1 MAVHELQRLIKIHTR
16 NPRSLS
22 KNRLAFKAKIDRHLI
37 MRILSNQGLPDLRK
51 AESIVRVLNHR
62 LAVIPVVDQ

>member
-1 MAVHELQRLIKIHTR
+1 
-16 NPRSLS
+16 
-22 KNRLAFKAKIDRHLI
+22 

-62 LAVIPVVDQ
+62 LAVIPVEAPQQSIGRLCSRASRPSSLTTP